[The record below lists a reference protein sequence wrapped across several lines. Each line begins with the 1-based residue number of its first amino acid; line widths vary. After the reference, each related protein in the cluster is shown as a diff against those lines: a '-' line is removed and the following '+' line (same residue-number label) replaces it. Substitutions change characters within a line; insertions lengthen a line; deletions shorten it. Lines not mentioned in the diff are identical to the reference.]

1 MGRFTA
7 GFQAGPYLRAS
18 ASLVAMGLDPAT
30 QEIGIELVSQSHG
43 CYRYTRAA
51 NTSRWLEP

>member
-43 CYRYTRAA
+43 CY
-51 NTSRWLEP
+51 